1 MRWLSTTAGCC
12 ANVLVVFGLTA
23 ESASATSDS
32 RPAPCADPAVAIEI
46 ALISQTG
53 PTSGRVR
60 ITGIVKNLGSVA
72 WNATS
77 STHRLQLILAQK
89 NSDARPNG
97 EAVEPAIAIAHLSP
111 GQQFRIDHQI
121 DWEVKAMAS
130 YPRFIV
136 QLFNVGRAGRSP
148 APARLDCRAD
158 NNRKEI
164 TPEDIDRVFGPAP
177 TSGLPLS
184 IQGYRLLRGIGG
196 KTVETT
202 LVYNRVSAAAGK
214 ITVSVAAPYSGTADE
229 VPISGKTGAAKLRVD
244 IPCDHRD
251 GSSDSSMVTITYRL
265 WGSFG
270 QPGAA
275 SWVAG
280 FSTEHSIPYKEMCR

>member
-1 MRWLSTTAGCC
+1 MRRFATTAGCC
-12 ANVLVVFGLTA
+12 TTVLIAFGLMA

-32 RPAPCADPAVAIEI
+32 RPAPCADPAVTIEL
-46 ALISQTG
+46 ALVSKTG

-60 ITGIVKNLGSVA
+60 ITGIVKNLGSAA

-77 STHRLQLILAQK
+77 STHRLEMVLAQK

-97 EAVEPAIAIAHLSP
+97 EAVEPPIAIAHLSP

-121 DWEVKAMAS
+121 DWEVKPMVS

-136 QLFNVGRAGRSP
+136 QLFNVGRVGVSP
-148 APARLDCRAD
+148 ASARLDCRAD

-164 TPEDIDRVFGPAP
+164 APKEIDRLFGPAP
-177 TSGLPLS
+177 TSGLPLI
-184 IQGYRLLRGIGG
+184 IQGYRLLGG
-196 KTVETT
+196 TGVKTVETT
-202 LVYNRVSAAAGK
+202 LVYNRVSGAAGK
-214 ITVSVAAPYSGTADE
+214 ITASVAAPYSGTANE
-229 VPISGKTGAAKLRVD
+229 VPIAGKTGAAKLRVD
-244 IPCDHRD
+244 IPCDRRD
-251 GSSDSSMVTITYRL
+251 GSSDLSMVTITYRL
-265 WGSFG
+265 WGSLG

-280 FSTEHSIPYKEMCR
+280 FSAEHSIPYKEMCR